1 MQFCAISLHSVN
13 ATMLKKIGEKHATE
27 IVSCTGRHDR
37 PNVSVLQLPVR
48 LALKERLLK
57 SSQFQ
62 ELHSLHK
69 TLTFLVRH
77 LFDNN

>member
-1 MQFCAISLHSVN
+1 
-13 ATMLKKIGEKHATE
+13 MLKRIGEKNAKE
-27 IVSCTGRHDR
+27 IVICTGRHDQ

-62 ELHSLHK
+62 NFTHSTKH
-69 TLTFLVRH
+69 
-77 LFDNN
+77 